1 MPSLEKVK
9 AAILLL
15 LLWALPAEAIQPSGM
30 DLVAQNAYLSLFI
43 HPETTEI
50 ALWDREADVYW
61 FSNPQ
66 GRNMRQGV
74 GHDVV
79 QIRYDAPTS
88 PDKLMNS
95 YTHSVELGQA
105 AIFPLDEGVRVEY
118 LFGSAY
124 DPSSLGVPQMVKAG
138 RFQAILQKVASSD
151 QETLLRHYTPICLRD
166 PYPFELKVT
175 AAARSLEERLFG
187 SLILVPCTKE
197 YEQLLQ
203 EAQEA
208 KEQRTL
214 AQLEEQLAKARMDAL
229 YGLLEKFTGYL
240 LGSGEG
246 ARSAAFRQDIT
257 TAADLEPADFAHLR
271 DEPSY
276 LLGRLAPLLQEQVQR
291 IFAKVGYDLD
301 DLTGDHV
308 SNRLDPPI
316 PLVERFFVPVEY
328 RLEERTLT
336 VRIPMDEV
344 VYPQDQPTSYEVN
357 WDGTL
362 GEELL
367 VYDQTRELVTYP
379 LTSVALLR
387 FFGAADSTEEGYIFV
402 PDGSGA
408 LIYLNNG
415 KTNQTLYS
423 EPVYGRDGALPIGER
438 LPYEKKTNHL
448 PVFGMKRGNQAFL
461 AVIEE
466 GEALAQIR
474 ADIARPASRYNVAYA
489 AFQTIFK
496 SARRLDQFTQ
506 INLYQTRAYQGDLK
520 VRYAFLYGEEANYS
534 GMARLYQ
541 DYLLEQGTLARKPRQ
556 EGTPFFLE
564 VLGVVPKT
572 QPILGIAREVELPLT
587 SFVQAQEMVED
598 LLDQG
603 ITHLQ
608 LRYAGWLRGGV
619 RHQYPNG
626 LRLAPSLGGRAEL
639 TKLTDFLQEHHVPFY
654 PAVEFLQVNR
664 SGILQGFQPRRDAA
678 RAISGL
684 YATLPNYDLVTNLAL
699 SEGASYL
706 LSPRSLPA
714 LMADFMHEFEELGIT
729 GLALPSMG
737 QTVHS
742 DLQRDP
748 SRVIDR
754 MQAADQMAGELEK
767 LEERGLKLQV
777 DGGNALAL
785 PYVAS
790 ILNLPQ
796 KSTGFNLCDGE
807 IPFLQMVLHGFVDY
821 AGEPLNLA
829 ADPRESVLRSAQT
842 ASGLYLKLMAADPAV
857 LKETEYSHFL
867 SVQGDYW
874 LKEGVRIYQEY
885 NAELGDLAQE
895 RIVEFKQVRP
905 DLSVTYFE
913 SGDGVLVNFGSTDRD
928 VDGTQIP
935 ARSFVRLRGVR

>member
-30 DLVAQNAYLSLFI
+30 ELVAQNAYLSLFI

-197 YEQLLQ
+197 YEQLLL

-423 EPVYGRDGALPIGER
+423 EPVYGRDGALPTGER

-474 ADIARPASRYNVAYA
+474 ADIAWPASRYNVAYA

-496 SARRLDQFTQ
+496 SAVASGSIHPDQS
-506 INLYQTRAYQGDLK
+506 L
-520 VRYAFLYGEEANYS
+520 S
-534 GMARLYQ
+534 
-541 DYLLEQGTLARKPRQ
+541 
-556 EGTPFFLE
+556 
-564 VLGVVPKT
+564 
-572 QPILGIAREVELPLT
+572 
-587 SFVQAQEMVED
+587 
-598 LLDQG
+598 DQG
-603 ITHLQ
+603 LS
-608 LRYAGWLRGGV
+608 RG
-619 RHQYPNG
+619 P
-626 LRLAPSLGGRAEL
+626 
-639 TKLTDFLQEHHVPFY
+639 
-654 PAVEFLQVNR
+654 
-664 SGILQGFQPRRDAA
+664 
-678 RAISGL
+678 
-684 YATLPNYDLVTNLAL
+684 
-699 SEGASYL
+699 
-706 LSPRSLPA
+706 
-714 LMADFMHEFEELGIT
+714 
-729 GLALPSMG
+729 
-737 QTVHS
+737 
-742 DLQRDP
+742 
-748 SRVIDR
+748 
-754 MQAADQMAGELEK
+754 
-767 LEERGLKLQV
+767 
-777 DGGNALAL
+777 
-785 PYVAS
+785 
-790 ILNLPQ
+790 
-796 KSTGFNLCDGE
+796 
-807 IPFLQMVLHGFVDY
+807 
-821 AGEPLNLA
+821 
-829 ADPRESVLRSAQT
+829 
-842 ASGLYLKLMAADPAV
+842 
-857 LKETEYSHFL
+857 
-867 SVQGDYW
+867 
-874 LKEGVRIYQEY
+874 
-885 NAELGDLAQE
+885 
-895 RIVEFKQVRP
+895 
-905 DLSVTYFE
+905 
-913 SGDGVLVNFGSTDRD
+913 
-928 VDGTQIP
+928 
-935 ARSFVRLRGVR
+935 